1 MKYEAYQIY
10 LDIYVS
16 NLRQHAFEIYH
27 LFYWD
32 IDLDIYHKWRWC
44 IWATLLDLESLDPI
58 IIIEFYLEG
67 LMKIIQR
74 QFFLFLDKNICCDP
88 TLELSQ

>member
-32 IDLDIYHKWRWC
+32 IDLDIY
-44 IWATLLDLESLDPI
+44 
-58 IIIEFYLEG
+58 
-67 LMKIIQR
+67 
-74 QFFLFLDKNICCDP
+74 
-88 TLELSQ
+88 LSQMEVVYLGYSIGSRITGPNNYNRILFRGANEDNSKTIFLISR